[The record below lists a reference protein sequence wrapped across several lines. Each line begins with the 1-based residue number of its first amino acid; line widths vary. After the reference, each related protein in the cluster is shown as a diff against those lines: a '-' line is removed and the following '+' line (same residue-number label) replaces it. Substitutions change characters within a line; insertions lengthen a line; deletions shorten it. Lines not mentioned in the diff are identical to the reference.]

1 MRAIWLAVFAVAAY
15 EVVRGST
22 AAALTGLGTICL
34 LWLPFLLRRR
44 S

>member
-1 MRAIWLAVFAVAAY
+1 MKALWLAAFAVAAY
-15 EVVRGST
+15 EVVRGSA
-22 AAALTGLGTICL
+22 AAALIGLGTICL